1 MFRDPKLPE
10 WLPLANIG
18 LGKDDQ
24 FTVICKI
31 LREQRLAVAMHEG
44 PCNDANLTASKRKKM
59 IKLKALAVAAILCI
73 ASTPVFAQSAL
84 KDILDSGVLKV
95 GTTGDWNPMTVKDP
109 ASNSYE
115 GYDIDVMTEL
125 ATDLGVELEFVA
137 TDWKTLVNGVVAG
150 NYHMTGSAS
159 ISPARMKAAGYSD
172 SYIAV
177 EIQPYTTADKA
188 DKFDGWDSINNADVK
203 VAATLGTTFEKM
215 VREWFPESEI
225 KSIEAPALQHQEVLS
240 GRSDVFVTSNIE
252 GATLTQ
258 KFDKI
263 VPINVDAARAPTP
276 IAMLLPQDDQV
287 WINYVNNWIK
297 IKKARGFF
305 DETAAKWGL

>member
-1 MFRDPKLPE
+1 MNFIK
-10 WLPLANIG
+10 
-18 LGKDDQ
+18 
-24 FTVICKI
+24 
-31 LREQRLAVAMHEG
+31 AM
-44 PCNDANLTASKRKKM
+44 AA
-59 IKLKALAVAAILCI
+59 AAILSI
-73 ASTPVFAQSAL
+73 TATPVFAQSAL
-84 KDILDSGVLKV
+84 KDILNEGVLKV

-109 ASNSYE
+109 ATNKYE

-125 ATDLGVELEFVA
+125 AKDLGVELELVA

-177 EIQPYTTADKA
+177 EILPFTTSDKA
-188 DKFDGWDSINNADVK
+188 DRFDGWDSINKGDVK
-203 VAATLGTTFEKM
+203 VAATLGTTFEKL
-215 VREWFPESEI
+215 VKEWFPDSEI
-225 KSIEAPALQHQEVLS
+225 KAVEAPALQHQEVLS

-252 GATLTQ
+252 GATLTK
-258 KFDKI
+258 KFEKI
-263 VPINVDAARAPTP
+263 VPINIDAPRSPTP

-305 DETAAKWGL
+305 AATADKWGL